1 MATHSSVLAWRIPGM
16 GEPGGLLSVGSH
28 RVRHDWSD
36 LSAAAAVAICTS
48 YSKKCLFCPFFDWVF
63 VLLILSSNDYLHI
76 LDINSLL
83 AISLFPI
90 LYVVFVL
97 LTVSFAAQT
106 FLSLIRLH
114 LFIFAFI
121 SFALRQSKVLLWFMS
136 MSILPMFSHRKEFN
150 GFRSHSEVFNQF
162 WVYLFIF

>member
-1 MATHSSVLAWRIPGM
+1 MATHSSTLGLENPRD
-16 GEPGGLLSVGSH
+16 GEPDGLPSIGSH